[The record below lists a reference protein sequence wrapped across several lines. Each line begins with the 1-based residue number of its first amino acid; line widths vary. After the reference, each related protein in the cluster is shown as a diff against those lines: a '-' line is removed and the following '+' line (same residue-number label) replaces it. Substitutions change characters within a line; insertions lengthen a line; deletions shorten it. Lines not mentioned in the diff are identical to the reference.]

1 MLLDANNITCCKSD
15 RVLFQHLDLSLDV
28 GDILHLQGPNG
39 AGKTSLLRILVGLSQ
54 PQDGQVTFDGLPITQ
69 SDDFARQL
77 IYIGHKPALNP
88 ALTAIE
94 NLTHWA
100 RMHGVNVQQDIW
112 QVLSNLGLAGLEDIP
127 VSQLS
132 AGQQRRVAL
141 ARLWIKP
148 AKLWVLDEPFTALD
162 VSAIKLLQHKMQ
174 QHAEQGGAVILTSHQ
189 AVDMNYSIRV
199 HVMEYQWL

>member
-1 MLLDANNITCCKSD
+1 MLDANNLTCCKSD
-15 RVLFQHLDLSLDV
+15 RVLFQQLSLSLDV

-54 PQDGQVTFDGLPITQ
+54 PQSGCVNYQHTSIEQ
-69 SDDFARQL
+69 SNDFAQQL

-94 NLTHWA
+94 NLTYWA
-100 RMHGVNVQQDIW
+100 QMHGVSLLSDIW
-112 QVLSNLGLAGLEDIP
+112 QILSDLGLAGLEDIP

-162 VSAIKLLQHKMQ
+162 VNAIDMVQQKMQ
-174 QHAEQGGAVILTSHQ
+174 RHAQQGGAVILTSHQ
-189 AVDMNYSIRV
+189 PVDMMHNIKV
-199 HVMEYQWL
+199 LIMEYQWL